1 MMTSS
6 SLVLLGGSSAAM
18 VDLVS
23 EIFDTVAFE
32 LAVFVGA
39 VGCGLFFRRVGSCKQ
54 ACGKVG
60 SDFVSI
66 DKQRPRLQ
74 QCLETERPHNK
85 VRGSPSPSIGGE
97 RAVAEARPDETV
109 QLVHDICAARGCV
122 NARALRRLVHRF
134 LEVRS
139 SIADV
144 VRLETRNSA
153 ADFYISLVQ
162 CVIRDGQPHL
172 VEGILDD
179 MSRDGITR
187 PRAIYE
193 SAMKQLAGQKQ
204 YQLALRLYDRLI
216 LDGIEPSAV
225 TCSCLI
231 GFASE
236 LGELD
241 RAVGFFDKLV
251 TISTPSIRAYMQVLR
266 VHAKRQDWESSLAL
280 FRDMQSRGSA
290 DTLALNIVL
299 STGVAVNRL
308 DGVNSLLAAACGQ
321 SPCLVDTISFNM
333 VIKGYAQ
340 QGDLDKALEVL
351 ERMRSQRC
359 EPNAIS
365 FNTAMDAAVRCFK
378 LEEAWALLHQMQAA
392 GLHPDKFSC
401 STLIKGI
408 QREAVATTR
417 QVERSLELLQEAGS
431 TFHGPFKS
439 NLFHTLLFVSA
450 NNADRQLSMRVF
462 EAMCKEHVEPSLA
475 ARRLVGKLGPSK

>member
-1 MMTSS
+1 
-6 SLVLLGGSSAAM
+6 
-18 VDLVS
+18 
-23 EIFDTVAFE
+23 
-32 LAVFVGA
+32 
-39 VGCGLFFRRVGSCKQ
+39 
-54 ACGKVG
+54 
-60 SDFVSI
+60 
-66 DKQRPRLQ
+66 
-74 QCLETERPHNK
+74 
-85 VRGSPSPSIGGE
+85 
-97 RAVAEARPDETV
+97 
-109 QLVHDICAARGCV
+109 V

-139 SIADV
+139 SIAAV
-144 VRLETRNSA
+144 VRLETRNSE

-179 MSRDGITR
+179 MSRDGIAR

-216 LDGIEPSAV
+216 LDGLEPSAV

-241 RAVGFFDKLV
+241 RAVGFFDKLA
-251 TISTPSIRAYMQVLR
+251 TISTPSIRACMTVLR

-280 FRDMQSRGSA
+280 FLDMQSRGSA

-299 STGVAVNRL
+299 STGVDVNRL
-308 DGVNSLLAAACGQ
+308 DGVNLLLAAACGQ
-321 SPCLVDTISFNM
+321 SPCLVDTISFNTL
-333 VIKGYAQ
+333 IKGYAHQ
-340 QGDLDKALEVL
+340 ADLDKVLEVL

-359 EPNAIS
+359 LPNAIS

-378 LEEAWALLHQMQAA
+378 LHEAWALLHQMQAA
-392 GLHPDKFSC
+392 GLRPDKFSC
-401 STLIKGI
+401 STLIKGL
-408 QREAVATTR
+408 QREVVVTAM

-431 TFHGPFKS
+431 TFPGPLKS
-439 NLFHTLLFVSA
+439 TLFHTLLEVSA
-450 NNADRQLSMRVF
+450 KNADRKLSMRVF
-462 EAMCKEHVEPSLA
+462 QTMCKEHVEPSVA
-475 ARRLVGKLGPSK
+475 ARKLVGLAGPSK

>member
-1 MMTSS
+1 
-6 SLVLLGGSSAAM
+6 
-18 VDLVS
+18 
-23 EIFDTVAFE
+23 
-32 LAVFVGA
+32 
-39 VGCGLFFRRVGSCKQ
+39 
-54 ACGKVG
+54 
-60 SDFVSI
+60 
-66 DKQRPRLQ
+66 
-74 QCLETERPHNK
+74 
-85 VRGSPSPSIGGE
+85 
-97 RAVAEARPDETV
+97 
-109 QLVHDICAARGCV
+109 
-122 NARALRRLVHRF
+122 
-134 LEVRS
+134 
-139 SIADV
+139 
-144 VRLETRNSA
+144 
-153 ADFYISLVQ
+153 
-162 CVIRDGQPHL
+162 
-172 VEGILDD
+172 

-193 SAMKQLAGQKQ
+193 SAMKQLAGHKN

-308 DGVNSLLAAACGQ
+308 DGVNLLLAAACGQ
-321 SPCLVDTISFNM
+321 SPCIVDTISFNM

-351 ERMRSQRC
+351 EQMRSQRC

-365 FNTAMDAAVRCFK
+365 FNTAMDAAVRCFR

-439 NLFHTLLFVSA
+439 DLFHTLLFVSA
-450 NNADRQLSMRVF
+450 KNADRQLSMRVF